1 MVTLINL
8 SIAEHQEWPKL
19 SSRTYADEVGIIR
32 LELDARSIQ

>member
-8 SIAEHQEWPKL
+8 LTADHQEWPKL
-19 SSRTYADEVGIIR
+19 RSRTYADEVRIIR